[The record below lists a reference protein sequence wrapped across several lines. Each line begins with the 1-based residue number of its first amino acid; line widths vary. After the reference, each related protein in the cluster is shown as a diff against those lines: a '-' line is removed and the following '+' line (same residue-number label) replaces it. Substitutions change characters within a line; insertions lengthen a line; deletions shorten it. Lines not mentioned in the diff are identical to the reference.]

1 MNNHIIPFSEI
12 LPAFCAVRNKGTFF
26 DNGDATET
34 TPRIVFLRHL
44 LADLHLDYEL
54 DVWEM
59 PNRYPVS
66 PEKTTTH
73 LFNIYLHGTGNKMV
87 MAHHDVANHKV
98 DNCNDNSASV
108 INAIAAKILNP
119 ELNVAITDGE
129 EFGGVGSQRV
139 SDKIKEGHFGEIEYV
154 VNLELTAVGGLN
166 FFTEPYPDSNLY
178 KKIMS
183 IFPNTYTTRVP
194 FHDGVILRRN
204 GIDSLVLNP
213 LPLDAKGKLDF
224 SILYNCHTTRDTINL
239 ANYDDMDIFVKQV
252 ITPLI
257 K

>member
-1 MNNHIIPFSEI
+1 MKNYILPYHEI
-12 LPAFCAVRNKGTFF
+12 LPAFCAVRNKGTYHL
-26 DNGDATET
+26 NGDATEM

-54 DVWEM
+54 DVWEV
-59 PNRYPVS
+59 PNPLS
-66 PEKTTTH
+66 GLNKATIH
-73 LFNIYLHGTGNKMV
+73 MFNIYLHGSGNKMV
-87 MAHHDVANHKV
+87 MAHHDVANHTV

-139 SDKIKEGHFGEIEYV
+139 SDKIKGGYFGEIEYV

-183 IFPNTYTTRVP
+183 VFPNTYTTRVP
-194 FHDGVILRRN
+194 FHDGVILRKN
-204 GIDSLVLNP
+204 GIDSLVINP
-213 LPLDAKGKLDF
+213 LPLDEKGKLNF
-224 SILYNCHTTRDTINL
+224 TLLYHCHTHRDSIDL